1 MRRSVIFYPLPFMT
15 GRGNFGAFAIKMD
28 AGDYGDSGCFIARNV
43 LRSLSERYI
52 LPARVKVGKAR
63 TYDRKA
69 GVAEGKC

>member
-1 MRRSVIFYPLPFMT
+1 
-15 GRGNFGAFAIKMD
+15 MD
-28 AGDYGDSGCFIARNV
+28 ARDYGKSGCFITRNKP
-43 LRSLSERYI
+43 SILSERYI